1 MEQGSAAWLDL
12 RARHAATC
20 SEYGN
25 ALGIGYISRQK
36 YMRIKLGMEQAEEAN
51 WMMLAGQEREPWV
64 AEVYFRLM
72 HSCGHPVVLD
82 VDAFQS
88 YHADRRLGGSVDRL
102 VTDAQGNRWLLEV
115 KTCPRGNI
123 RDSVPETHSL
133 QMLGLCEIYQ
143 LPFAHYIA
151 STYDKSIFLAE
162 VRWTPNFWRN
172 EIYPRLKRFADWW
185 SLRELPPQMSSAEK
199 IELLQLIRAN
209 TLVTEVPALVER
221 MRMVEYMNEV

>member
-25 ALGIGYISRQK
+25 ALGVGYISRQK
-36 YMRIKLGMEQAEEAN
+36 YMRIKLGLQKADEAN
-51 WMMLAGQEREPWV
+51 WMMLAGQEREAWV

-72 HSCGHPVVLD
+72 HSCGHPVMLD
-82 VDAFQS
+82 VDAFCS
-88 YHADRRLGGSVDRL
+88 YALDRRLGGSVDRL
-102 VTDAQGNRWLLEV
+102 VSDAQGNKWLLEV

-133 QMLGLCEIYQ
+133 QMLWLCAIYN
-143 LPFAHYIA
+143 LPYAHYIA

-162 VRWTPNFWRN
+162 VRWTAGFWEE
-172 EIYPRLKRFADWW
+172 EIYPRLREFADWW
-185 SLRELPPQMSSAEK
+185 SVRQMPPRMTNEDK
-199 IELLQLIRAN
+199 CDLLKLIREN
-209 TLVTEVPALVER
+209 TIVTEVPALVER
-221 MRMVEYMNEV
+221 MNLVQYMHE